1 MNLQSLLLTIL
12 AAAMFTATAAATPH
26 MHGDEDAGACAA
38 LRRTRSQAENAAA
51 MAALARQLA
60 DMMGCEVGRAAAAL
74 ERTGGEPEMAV
85 TILLAEH
92 EMDGAAGH

>member
-1 MNLQSLLLTIL
+1 MEAHSNR
-12 AAAMFTATAAATPH
+12 
-26 MHGDEDAGACAA
+26 DEEADAGAA
-38 LRRTRSQAENAAA
+38 LHRTRSQAENAAA

-85 TILLAEH
+85 TILLAEQ